1 MYLWMGEWKI
11 RSESLR
17 GSKLFLNF
25 IPKELDH
32 FYYKPIKVIPREIY
46 QNEWWITCGLWRQTR
61 PFQVGADTPLCLP
74 QPTEGGPPSTG
85 GWFPSPN
92 YLANRLVGAHV
103 RSRGVSHL
111 LSSRFDLH
119 FSCHL
124 QILLYLL
131 CKYIKRIKA
140 MTHWRTTSI
149 LWSSWPLIFQYK
161 LAATK

>member
-61 PFQVGADTPLCLP
+61 PFRAGADTPLCRP
-74 QPTEGGPPSTG
+74 QPAEGGPPSTG
-85 GWFPSPN
+85 GWFPSPTTWLTGWWALMCARVVSLTSSALGLI
-92 YLANRLVGAHV
+92 YSSPATFKSSSTSCVSI
-103 RSRGVSHL
+103 SRGSKQWL
-111 LSSRFDLH
+111 TEEPQAYYDLRDPS
-119 FSCHL
+119 FSN
-124 QILLYLL
+124 
-131 CKYIKRIKA
+131 
-140 MTHWRTTSI
+140 TN
-149 LWSSWPLIFQYK
+149 
-161 LAATK
+161 